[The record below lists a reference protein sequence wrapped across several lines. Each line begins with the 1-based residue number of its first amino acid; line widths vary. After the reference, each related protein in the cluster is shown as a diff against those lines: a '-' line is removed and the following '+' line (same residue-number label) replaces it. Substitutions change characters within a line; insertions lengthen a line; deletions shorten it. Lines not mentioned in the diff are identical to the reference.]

1 MPIKLHS
8 NILLET
14 RILIQVH
21 QIKMHTWDW
30 EAAVEACRSG
40 RVGAKG
46 RRAAAGGGGVDT
58 RGDEEV
64 RVEKKEDC
72 RKKKS
77 NGTSI

>member
-30 EAAVEACRSG
+30 EEAAAACRSG
-40 RVGAKG
+40 R
-46 RRAAAGGGGVDT
+46 AGGGGVDT
-58 RGDEEV
+58 RGDKEV
-64 RVEKKEDC
+64 RVEKKKTTE
-72 RKKKS
+72 KKL
-77 NGTSI
+77 NGTSIRFFRSQIL

>member
-1 MPIKLHS
+1 MPIKLHN

-30 EAAVEACRSG
+30 EAAAVACRSG

-58 RGDEEV
+58 HGDKEV
-64 RVEKKEDC
+64 CVEKKKTAE
-72 RKKKS
+72 KKS
-77 NGTSI
+77 NETSI